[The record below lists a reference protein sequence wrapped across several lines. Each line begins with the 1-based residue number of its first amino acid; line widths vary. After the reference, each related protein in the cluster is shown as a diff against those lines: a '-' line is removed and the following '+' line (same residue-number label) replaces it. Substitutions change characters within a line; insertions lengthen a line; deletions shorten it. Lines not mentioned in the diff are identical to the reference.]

1 MSDMSFLRVSREYA
15 PYWLPMN
22 TLYYYSLQLIGNTYN
37 RHNKD
42 RWRDMKEELSLI
54 VEDLWQNFEQ
64 YKKADIASII
74 EEAYEL
80 GKSE

>member
-1 MSDMSFLRVSREYA
+1 
-15 PYWLPMN
+15 
-22 TLYYYSLQLIGNTYN
+22 
-37 RHNKD
+37 
-42 RWRDMKEELSLI
+42 MKEELSLI